1 MKTSALPNLNF
12 NNIYCEGIQL
22 KEFQRYRKLY
32 IKQNYHIC
40 HTEAFSF
47 SCFFVLF
54 VLFSV
59 AVIKH

>member
-22 KEFQRYRKLY
+22 KEFQRYRKIS

-40 HTEAFSF
+40 HTSAFCF
-47 SCFFVLF
+47 ICFFVLF
-54 VLFSV
+54 GLVSV
-59 AVIKH
+59 AVLKH